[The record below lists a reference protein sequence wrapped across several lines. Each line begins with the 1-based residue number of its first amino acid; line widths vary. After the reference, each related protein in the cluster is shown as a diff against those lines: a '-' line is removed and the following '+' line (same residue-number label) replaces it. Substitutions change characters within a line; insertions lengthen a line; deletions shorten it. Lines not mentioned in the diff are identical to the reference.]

1 MIAGQYPLLQVNIF
15 TFPGKALEEAE
26 AVRQAFIDNLKQ
38 RAFDELGPLDIQL
51 VGWRG
56 IEGRDVMVEVR
67 YEGTSS
73 LYELVTP
80 DMVPR
85 IIQSHLEEHRP
96 VRRWV
101 VGKDF
106 EAYYDLQ
113 KMYVSE
119 LLGKI
124 DPQCLEE
131 YQDYDGYKALRSFYS
146 QGFESFLQKVVAAG
160 FCEFNRT
167 TSTPFGAV
175 WCGLR
180 VEKHRPILVVNASP
194 PCPQATAEILL
205 LEGVP
210 HQVIEGILLAVNTL
224 QAEAV
229 IVYLPAEATLAR
241 ERLRYCWDK
250 MLQSTIL
257 PPSFQPVHLEILA
270 SEPRFLV
277 EDEEL
282 FSQYLHT
289 TLPASFWKK
298 HHNPTFLFHGLGTIA
313 ALPFIAQT
321 PVSWFRKLGIACAP
335 GTMIFRLMGAVEQPG
350 FVEVPLSATLEDV
363 INGVGGG
370 FRHGRTPKAILV
382 GGTLGGIFP
391 PNFLKIS
398 LNHEVLREMGASL
411 ALGIIQVLDEKD
423 CIVALVRQQID
434 FILDQPGAQCSTCRP
449 ALRRI
454 RDMLA
459 EIAGGAATE
468 ATLTELKATCERLKL
483 TGGCQMG
490 RQAVNPI
497 LTSLQFFPDEYRMH
511 TDNKNCPARVCPKLL
526 PAPCH
531 MACPAGIDVP
541 SYMALVGQGRFL
553 EALEVIR
560 QDNPFPWVC
569 GLVCPHPCER
579 ACVRRHLDE
588 PLNIKYLEAF
598 VALWATRHGDYLPLK
613 PAPANGRKVAIAGS
627 GPAGLSCAHYLALK
641 GYQVTVFE
649 AMPEAG
655 GLFVAGIPEY
665 RLPREVVHQEIDL
678 LRSLGVEIK
687 TGVTVGRDV
696 SLDEL
701 RRRGYE
707 AFFLGIGAHLGYKL
721 KIEGEDDFPQ
731 VNDVIT
737 FLKRV
742 NLGDKGRPADK
753 VVIIGGGNAAM
764 DAARTCVR
772 LGCREV
778 HVSYRRTRKEMPAH
792 PEEVEQSLEEGVK
805 IHFLTVPIKIGGEA
819 GQVQYLECLQAE
831 LGRPDASGRR
841 RPIIIPD
848 STFRLEVGAVIT
860 AIGQQPDLCPFPTPP
875 VNTSPWCTIITER
888 GNTRTNLADIFAGG
902 DSVTGPTTVVEAIAA
917 GKQGALDIDYYL
929 TGAAGP
935 APRLTTQKR
944 RRVPFLGI
952 PAETK
957 IASHRVPTPFLDMEL
972 RRTNFERVELDYTPE
987 QAQKE
992 AQRCLR
998 CDICIRCGACERVCR
1013 DTMQV
1018 YALKFTQIST
1028 TERMLSDYGRAQE
1041 RCIACGA
1048 CALTCP
1054 TGAIEYIE
1062 APDHREVRLCG
1073 TILNELEINTCPGCG
1088 GPLPPARYLGYVS
1101 SHSDTVMGKQVL
1113 RRLCAA
1119 CTREKRAQEF
1129 VRF

>member
-1 MIAGQYPLLQVNIF
+1 MIASSYPLLQVNIF
-15 TFPGKALEEAE
+15 TFPGKGTEEAE
-26 AVRQAFIDNLKQ
+26 AVRQAFIDTLKQ
-38 RAFDELGPLDIQL
+38 RAFDELGPLDVQL

-67 YEGTSS
+67 YEGASS

-85 IIQSHLEEHRP
+85 IIQSHLDEHRP

-101 VGKDF
+101 VGKDY
-106 EAYYDLQ
+106 EAYYEPQ
-113 KMYVSE
+113 KMHISE

-124 DPQCLEE
+124 DPQCLGE

-146 QGFESFLQKVVAAG
+146 QGFDSFLQKVVAAG
-160 FCEFNRT
+160 FCEFTRT
-167 TSTPFGAV
+167 TSHPFGAT
-175 WCGLR
+175 WCELR
-180 VEKHRPILVVNASP
+180 VEKQRPVLVVNAAPPSP
-194 PCPQATAEILL
+194 DATSDILL

-210 HQVIEGILLAVNTL
+210 HQVLEGIMLAVNTL

-241 ERLRYCWDK
+241 ERLRYAWDK
-250 MLQSTIL
+250 LLQGNVL
-257 PPSFQPVHLEILA
+257 PPSQRPVDLEILTGEA
-270 SEPRFLV
+270 RFLV
-277 EDEEL
+277 EDEDL
-282 FSQYLHT
+282 FTQQLHT
-289 TLPASFWKK
+289 TLTAAFWKK
-298 HHNPTFLFHGLGTIA
+298 YPEPTFLFHSLGTIA
-313 ALPFIAQT
+313 SLPFIAQT
-321 PVSWFRKLGIACAP
+321 PVSWFRRLGIACAP

-350 FVEVPLSATLEDV
+350 FVEIPLSATLGDV

-370 FRHGRTPKAILV
+370 FRHGRNPKAILV

-391 PNFLKIS
+391 PNFLQVS
-398 LNHEVLREMGASL
+398 LNHDTLRELGASL
-411 ALGIIQVLDEKD
+411 ALGTIQVLDEKD
-423 CIVALVRQQID
+423 CIVSLVRQQID
-434 FILDQPGAQCSTCRP
+434 FLLDQPGAQCPTCHQ
-449 ALRRI
+449 ALI
-454 RDMLA
+454 HIKELLA
-459 EIAGGAATE
+459 EIAGGE
-468 ATLTELKATCERLKL
+468 ATGDTLEELKTECERLKL
-483 TGGCQMG
+483 KGSCHLG

-531 MACPAGIDVP
+531 MACPAGIDIP
-541 SYMALVGQGRFL
+541 SYMALVGQGRFV

-569 GLVCPHPCER
+569 GLICPHPCER
-579 ACVRRHLDE
+579 ACVRGHLDE
-588 PLNIKYLEAF
+588 PLNIKYLKAF
-598 VALWATRHGDYLPLK
+598 VADWATRHSEYLPLT
-613 PAPANGRKVAIAGS
+613 PGPDNGHKVAIVGS

-641 GYQVTVFE
+641 GYKVTIFE

-665 RLPREVVHQEIDL
+665 RLPREVVRKEIEL
-678 LRSLGVEIK
+678 IRSLGVEIK
-687 TGVTVGRDV
+687 TSVTVGTDV
-696 SLDEL
+696 TLEEL
-701 RRRGYE
+701 RSQGFE

-731 VNDVIT
+731 VFDVIT
-737 FLKRV
+737 FLRKV
-742 NLGDKGRPADK
+742 NLGDKHKPFDK

-772 LGCREV
+772 LGCKEV
-778 HVSYRRTRKEMPAH
+778 HISYRRTRKEMPAH
-792 PEEVEQSLEEGVK
+792 PEEVEQALEEGVQ
-805 IHFLTVPIKIGGEA
+805 IHFLTVPIKIGGNNR
-819 GQVQYLECLQAE
+819 QVQYMECLQAE

-841 RPIIIPD
+841 RPISIPD
-848 STFRLEVGAVIT
+848 SNFRLDVDAVIT
-860 AIGQQPDLCPFPTPP
+860 AIGQQPDLCPFPAPP
-875 VNTSPWCTIITER
+875 VNTSPWCTIITDR
-888 GNTRTNLADIFAGG
+888 GNTRTNVTDIFAGG
-902 DSVTGPTTVVEAIAA
+902 DSVTGPATAVEAIAA
-917 GKQGALDIDYYL
+917 GKQAALDIDYYL
-929 TGAAGP
+929 SGAAGTP
-935 APRLTTQKR
+935 PSVTTQKR
-944 RRVPFLGI
+944 LRVPFLAI

-957 IASHRVPTPFLDMEL
+957 ITNHRVPTPFLDMEQ
-972 RRTNFERVELDYTPE
+972 RRTNFDRVELDYTAE

-1041 RCIACGA
+1041 RCITCGA

-1054 TGAIEYIE
+1054 TGAIDYIE
-1062 APDHREVRLCG
+1062 GPDHREVRLCG
-1073 TILNELEINTCPGCG
+1073 TVLNELEVHTCAECG
-1088 GPLPPARYLGYVS
+1088 APLPPARYLGYVS

-1113 RRLCAA
+1113 RRLCPTCARA
-1119 CTREKRAQEF
+1119 KRAQEF
-1129 VRF
+1129 VKL

>member
-1 MIAGQYPLLQVNIF
+1 MIASPYPLLQVNIF
-15 TFPGKALEEAE
+15 TFPGKAIEEAE
-26 AVRQAFIDNLKQ
+26 AVRQAFIDTLKQ
-38 RAFDELGPLDIQL
+38 RAFDELGPLDVQL

-67 YEGTSS
+67 YEGASS

-85 IIQSHLEEHRP
+85 IIQSHLDEHRP

-101 VGKDF
+101 VGKDY
-106 EAYYDLQ
+106 EAYYETQ
-113 KMYVSE
+113 KMYLSE

-146 QGFESFLQKVVAAG
+146 QGFDSFLQKVVAAG
-160 FCEFNRT
+160 FCEFSRT
-167 TSTPFGAV
+167 TSRAFGPA
-175 WCGLR
+175 WCELR
-180 VEKHRPILVVNASP
+180 VEKQRPILVVNAAP
-194 PCPQATAEILL
+194 PYPQATAEMLL

-250 MLQSTIL
+250 LLQSNIL
-257 PPSFQPVHLEILA
+257 PPTYTPVHLEIVA

-282 FSQYLHT
+282 FSQYLHS
-289 TLPASFWKK
+289 TLPTSFWQKYP
-298 HHNPTFLFHGLGTIA
+298 NPTFLFHGLVTLAG
-313 ALPFIAQT
+313 LPFIAQT

-350 FVEVPLSATLEDV
+350 FVEVPLSATLGDV
-363 INGVGGG
+363 INGMGGG

-391 PNFLKIS
+391 PNFLQVA
-398 LNHEVLREMGASL
+398 LGHETLRELGASL
-411 ALGIIQVLDEKD
+411 ALGTIQVLDEKD
-423 CIVALVRQQID
+423 CIVSLVRRQID
-434 FILDQPGAQCSTCRP
+434 FLLDQPGAQCPTCHQP
-449 ALRRI
+449 LI
-454 RDMLA
+454 RVRDLLA
-459 EIAGGAATE
+459 KIAGAE
-468 ATLTELKATCERLKL
+468 ATGDTLDELKTVCERLKL
-483 TGGCQMG
+483 KGGCQLG

-511 TDNKNCPARVCPKLL
+511 TDNKTCPARVCAKLL

-531 MACPAGIDVP
+531 MACPAGIDIP

-569 GLVCPHPCER
+569 GLICPHPCER
-579 ACVRRHLDE
+579 ACVRGHLDE
-588 PLNIKYLEAF
+588 PLNIKYLKAF
-598 VALWATRHGDYLPLK
+598 VADWATNHGEYLPLK
-613 PAPANGRKVAIAGS
+613 PAPSNGRKVAVVGS
-627 GPAGLSCAHYLALK
+627 GPAGLSCAHYLGLK
-641 GYQVTVFE
+641 GYQVTVLE

-665 RLPREVVHQEIDL
+665 RLPREVVRKEIEL
-678 LRSLGVEIK
+678 IKSLGVEIK
-687 TGVTVGRDV
+687 TGVTVGQDV
-696 SLDEL
+696 TLDDL
-701 RRRGYE
+701 RSQGYE

-721 KIEGEDDFPQ
+721 KIGGEDDFPQ
-731 VNDVIT
+731 VYDVIN
-737 FLKRV
+737 FLKKV
-742 NLGDKGRPADK
+742 NLGDKRPPADR

-772 LGCREV
+772 LGCQEV
-778 HVSYRRTRKEMPAH
+778 HVSYRRTRREMPAH

-805 IHFLTVPIKIGGEA
+805 IHFLTVPIKVGGEP
-819 GQVQYLECLQAE
+819 GQVRYLECLQAE

-841 RPIIIPD
+841 RPISIPD
-848 STFRLEVGAVIT
+848 SNFRLEVGAVIT

-875 VNTSPWCTIITER
+875 VNTSPWCTIITDR
-888 GNTRTNLADIFAGG
+888 GNTRTNVADIFAGG
-902 DSVTGPTTVVEAIAA
+902 DSVTGPATAVEAIAA

-929 TGAAGP
+929 TGAIGP
-935 APRLTTQKR
+935 APTVNTQKR
-944 RRVPFLGI
+944 QRVPFLGI
-952 PAETK
+952 PAATK
-957 IASHRVPTPFLDMEL
+957 IANHRVPTPFLDMEQ
-972 RRTNFERVELDYTPE
+972 RRTNFDRVELDYTPE

-1073 TILNELEINTCPGCG
+1073 TVLNKLEVHACPGCG

-1101 SHSDTVMGKQVL
+1101 SHSDTMIGKQVL
-1113 RRLCAA
+1113 RRLCSTCA
-1119 CTREKRAQEF
+1119 RQQRAQEF
-1129 VRF
+1129 VKL

>member
-1 MIAGQYPLLQVNIF
+1 MIANRYPLLQVNIF
-15 TFPGKALEEAE
+15 TFPGKATKEAE

-38 RAFDELGPLDIQL
+38 RSFDELGPLDVQL

-56 IEGRDVMVEVR
+56 IEGRDVMAEVR
-67 YEGTSS
+67 YEGFSS

-106 EAYYDLQ
+106 EAYYELQ

-124 DPQCLEE
+124 DPQSLGE
-131 YQDYDGYKALRSFYS
+131 YQDYDGYKALLSFYS
-146 QGFESFLQKVVAAG
+146 QGFDSFLQKVVAAG
-160 FCEFNRT
+160 LCEFSRI
-167 TSTPFGAV
+167 TSATFGST
-175 WCGLR
+175 WCELR
-180 VEKHRPILVVNASP
+180 VEKQRPILVVNAAP

-210 HQVIEGILLAVNTL
+210 HQVLEGILLAANTL
-224 QAEAV
+224 QADAV

-241 ERLRYCWDK
+241 ERLRYAWK
-250 MLQSTIL
+250 KLLEGNVL
-257 PPSFQPVHLEILA
+257 PPSQKPIHLEILSGEA
-270 SEPRFLV
+270 RFLV
-277 EDEEL
+277 EDESL
-282 FSQYLHT
+282 FTQHLHT
-289 TLPASFWKK
+289 IMPRSFYEKYP
-298 HHNPTFLFHGLGTIA
+298 HPTFLFHGLATIA
-313 ALPFIAQT
+313 SLPFIAQT
-321 PVSWFRKLGIACAP
+321 PVSWFRKLRIACAP
-335 GTMIFRLMGAVEQPG
+335 GTVIFRLMGAVEQPG

-398 LNHEVLREMGASL
+398 LYHEILRELGASL
-411 ALGIIQVLDEKD
+411 ALATIQVLDDKD
-423 CIVALVRQQID
+423 CLVSLVRQQID
-434 FILDQPGAQCSTCRP
+434 FLLDQPGAQCPTCRP
-449 ALRRI
+449 SLLRI
-454 RDMLA
+454 RDLLTA
-459 EIAGGAATE
+459 IAGGEATE
-468 ATLTELKATCERLKL
+468 DTLGELKTECERLKL
-483 TGGCQMG
+483 KGGCQLG

-511 TDNKNCPARVCPKLL
+511 TDNKNCPARVCAKLL
-526 PAPCH
+526 LAPCH
-531 MACPAGIDVP
+531 LACPVGIDIP
-541 SYMALVGQGRFL
+541 SYIALVGQGRFL

-569 GLVCPHPCER
+569 GLVCPHPCAR
-579 ACVRRHLDE
+579 TCVRGHLDE
-588 PLNIKYLEAF
+588 PLNIKSLEAF
-598 VALWATRHGDYLPLK
+598 VADYATHHGEYLPLT
-613 PAPANGRKVAIAGS
+613 PDRPNRHKVAVVGS
-627 GPAGLSCAHYLALK
+627 GPAGLSCAHYLARK
-641 GYQVTVFE
+641 GYQVTIFE

-665 RLPREVVHQEIDL
+665 RLPRDVVRQEIEL
-678 LRSLGVEIK
+678 IRSLGVEIK
-687 TGVTVGRDV
+687 TGFTVGRDAT
-696 SLDEL
+696 LDDL
-701 RRRGYE
+701 RQQGYE
-707 AFFLGIGAHLGYKL
+707 AFFLGLGAHLGYKL
-721 KIEGEDDFPQ
+721 KIEGENDFPQ
-731 VNDVIT
+731 VDDVIT
-737 FLKRV
+737 FLRKI
-742 NLGDKGRPADK
+742 NLGDKQRPADR

-764 DAARTCVR
+764 DAARTCIR
-772 LGCREV
+772 LGCEEV

-792 PEEVEQSLEEGVK
+792 PEEVEQALAEGVR
-805 IHFLTVPIKIGGEA
+805 IHFLTVPIKVGGHGRVE
-819 GQVQYLECLQAE
+819 YLECLQAE

-841 RPIIIPD
+841 RPITIPD
-848 STFRLEVGAVIT
+848 SNYRISVGAVIT
-860 AIGQQPDLCPFPTPP
+860 AIGQQPDLCPFPQPP
-875 VNTSPWCTIITER
+875 VNTSPWCTIITDR
-888 GNTRTNLADIFAGG
+888 GNTRTNVPDIFAGG
-902 DSVTGPTTVVEAIAA
+902 DSVTGPATVVEAIAA
-917 GKQGALDIDYYL
+917 GKQAALDIDHYL
-929 TGAAGP
+929 SGATGPSP
-935 APRLTTQKR
+935 AVTTQKR
-944 RRVPFLGI
+944 RRVPFLAI

-957 IASHRVPTPFLDMEL
+957 IANQRVPTPFLDMEQ
-972 RRTNFERVELDYTPE
+972 RRSNFARVELDYTPE

-1028 TERMLSDYGRAQE
+1028 TERMLSDYQRASE

-1054 TGAIEYIE
+1054 TGAIDYIE
-1062 APDHREVRLCG
+1062 TPDHREVRLCG
-1073 TILNELEINTCPGCG
+1073 TVLNELEVPACQGCG

-1101 SHSDTVMGKQVL
+1101 AHSDTEMGKQVL
-1113 RRLCAA
+1113 RRYCSTCA
-1119 CTREKRAQEF
+1119 REKRAMEF
-1129 VRF
+1129 VKF